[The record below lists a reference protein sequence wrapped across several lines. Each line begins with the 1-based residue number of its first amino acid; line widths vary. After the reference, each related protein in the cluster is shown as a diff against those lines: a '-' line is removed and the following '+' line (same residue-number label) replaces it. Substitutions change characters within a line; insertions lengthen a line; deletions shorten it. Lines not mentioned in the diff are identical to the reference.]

1 MFCEAQSRRRLHQT
15 PALRN
20 CNYKLTLKT
29 LGWPV
34 LKLHAERKTVGS
46 EDFLDLVQGLA
57 AQIRG
62 LQEFVLGALD
72 QIADVGDALGLQA
85 VRGAN
90 REFEVIN
97 RTHKNRIKR
106 RRIVDGA
113 FFLGFSLVS
122 SSGLDGAEDR
132 QLILEDADGFAESF
146 FRRDNAVRQPE

>member
-29 LGWPV
+29 LGRPV

-72 QIADVGDALGLQA
+72 QIADVGDALG
-85 VRGAN
+85 R
-90 REFEVIN
+90 I
-97 RTHKNRIKR
+97 RT
-106 RRIVDGA
+106 GSSGGG
-113 FFLGFSLVS
+113 LLTELS
-122 SSGLDGAEDR
+122 SSGSALSA
-132 QLILEDADGFAESF
+132 A
-146 FRRDNAVRQPE
+146 AVLMEPKIDS

>member
-29 LGWPV
+29 LGRPV

-90 REFEVIN
+90 REFEVIGRI
-97 RTHKNRIKR
+97 RT
-106 RRIVDGA
+106 GSSGGG
-113 FFLGFSLVS
+113 LLTELS
-122 SSGLDGAEDR
+122 SSGSALSA
-132 QLILEDADGFAESF
+132 A
-146 FRRDNAVRQPE
+146 AVLMEPKIDS